1 MQLVSALTAVCLLTA
16 VLLFSPIHCY
26 VEYSFYPIRD
36 VFLVGEHVLFRF
48 NLTNNYMTGLL
59 FLTWGTPLDYIPGP
73 ILSLTQGGIP
83 LRTFLCPVASRL
95 PPSAP
100 DFEFLPAGEGISVL
114 YNVTGCYAVDT
125 AGNYSANAS
134 AYISAKLISSVT
146 ADTSYDLASFSLLD
160 LSVSDISFCVA
171 RSLSDACLLSSD
183 TSADRLFNTT
193 LVSSA
198 QRLVSPFAQMGII
211 CLIFS
216 VLITLLY

>member
-73 ILSLTQGGIP
+73 TLSLTQGSVA
-83 LRTFLCPVASRL
+83 LTYLCPVAGRL

-171 RSLSDACLLSSD
+171 RSLPEVLKSTQGVVHAYLFYALVLLILRA
-183 TSADRLFNTT
+183 SAYFT
-193 LVSSA
+193 
-198 QRLVSPFAQMGII
+198 
-211 CLIFS
+211 FS
-216 VLITLLY
+216 RFLY